1 LLEPLALKNSTP
13 LVSGSRRR
21 VFRHPTEPGLLVK
34 VLISELGAEI
44 PLGIPGLHIRRP
56 NEMVRSF
63 RREFGEYLRV
73 RAKIPSGPIPIVRV
87 FGVVETDIGT
97 GLVVERISARDGG
110 LAPSL
115 KTHVR
120 KHGFDPELERS
131 LYALRDALIRLDIV
145 AGDINTNNIV
155 VGSDEAGVPRLVVVD
170 GIGDKTFLPINSLSS
185 WMNRLSH
192 QRRFDRVIRRLW
204 ELDSER

>member
-1 LLEPLALKNSTP
+1 LFEPLSFKNVKP

-21 VFRHPTEPGLLVK
+21 VFRHPSEPGLLVK
-34 VLISELGAEI
+34 VLKSELGAEI
-44 PLGIPGLHIRRP
+44 QLGIPGLHIRRP

-73 RAKIPSGPIPIVRV
+73 RAKMPIGPIPIVRV

-97 GLVVERISARDGG
+97 GLVVECISGRDGG

-115 KTHVR
+115 KAHVR
-120 KHGFDPELERS
+120 KRGFEPELERL
-131 LYALRDALIRLDIV
+131 LYALRDELTRLDIV

-155 VGSDEAGVPRLVVVD
+155 VGTGEADAERLVIVD
-170 GIGDKTFLPINSLSS
+170 GIGDKTFLPVNSLSS
-185 WMNRLSH
+185 YMNRLSH
-192 QRRFDRVIRRLW
+192 KRRFDRVIRRLR